1 MQLNKTFK
9 TNYNDQTLQII
20 LDTKENDDKQFKDKE
35 NYLERL
41 INNEINDQ
49 TNLNIDLYTII
60 NLKTI
65 FAKNNIQKLE
75 MKYHNKY
82 LDSDIVYLK
91 GILYS
96 YFYNNKNSNITIS
109 YSQDNKLSISPF
121 EIEKYDSVSY
131 LLNDLFNFKN
141 AEAQKLDDDSLKL
154 ITIYKLFYKEYPDF
168 SLEITKRK
176 FQNMLYILNQ
186 YGLETFIND
195 RPINFLYYHGYMESS
210 ELILWLIEM
219 KPFYKGDLKTRKNLI
234 NETDQKKI
242 LAISNYILNETKD
255 LDQDKFIEELAN
267 MIYLKKEWFSRYLN
281 FCKDSNINYPKIIKN
296 LKKEVKK

>member
-20 LDTKENDDKQFKDKE
+20 LDTKENNDKQFKDKE
-35 NYLERL
+35 NYLESL
-41 INNEINDQ
+41 INNKTD
-49 TNLNIDLYTII
+49 LNIDLYTII

-75 MKYHNKY
+75 VKYHNKY

-121 EIEKYDSVSY
+121 EIEKYDSISY
-131 LLNDLFNFKN
+131 LLNNLFNLKN
-141 AEAQKLDDDSLKL
+141 VKVQQLDDDSLKL

-168 SLEITKRK
+168 SLEITKSK
-176 FQNMLYILNQ
+176 FKNMFYILSQ
-186 YGLETFIND
+186 YGLETFINE
-195 RPINFLYYHGYMESS
+195 RPLTFQYYHGYMESS

-234 NETDQKKI
+234 NEIDQKKI

-281 FCKDSNINYPKIIKN
+281 FCKETNINYS
-296 LKKEVKK
+296 KKEVKK